1 MKAKRK
7 KQGPGTRLKKP
18 LIRKG
23 GAKRSKT
30 AVRTPHAAKAKT
42 AKRRQPGVMSRPSLL
57 AFNNGYDTGFNQ
69 GFAQGMQDGQSFLA
83 Q

>member
-7 KQGPGTRLKKP
+7 KKGLGVRPKKP
-18 LIRKG
+18 LAAKG
-23 GAKRSKT
+23 RAKRSK
-30 AVRTPHAAKAKT
+30 PAAKAPRAAK
-42 AKRRQPGVMSRPSLL
+42 AGKRRQPGGMSRQALA